1 MFLNTESV
9 VENFSDIIDSKF
21 NFNNDDLIKISKLFY
36 SSLND
41 KRIYKCAKKIID
53 NIITLN
59 FTTEDVMKVMT
70 SNILKNLLEIQSG
83 IIAQG
88 LNKQFEENY
97 ELGLCNLK
105 TFIKTI
111 IPKDKRPDFS
121 EIGLSNNKLINLSF
135 EIGNYSKKYQDNN
148 IKIK

>member
-83 IIAQG
+83 IIA
-88 LNKQFEENY
+88 
-97 ELGLCNLK
+97 
-105 TFIKTI
+105 
-111 IPKDKRPDFS
+111 
-121 EIGLSNNKLINLSF
+121 
-135 EIGNYSKKYQDNN
+135 
-148 IKIK
+148 